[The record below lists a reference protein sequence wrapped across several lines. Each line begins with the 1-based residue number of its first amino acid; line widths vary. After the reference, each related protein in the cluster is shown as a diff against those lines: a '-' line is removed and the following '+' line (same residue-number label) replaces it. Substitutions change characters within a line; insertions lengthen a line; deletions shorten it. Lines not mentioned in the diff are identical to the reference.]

1 LLYWYKSTNTDVASL
16 ALKLKPV
23 TFDTFSRAVTLAC
36 YTDDSNT
43 IFRAALELLRK
54 EYPLNIRLMG
64 LRMSNLLQEGVSCTP
79 LPPSQTT
86 LGHFF
91 GGGGVSRSGGEGGA
105 LGKERGGN
113 GGEHGSAMDTK
124 AHAELEEA
132 VELLCELGYGRKE
145 AANALRECGGTVER
159 AANWLLARNGGS
171 VTGSAQ
177 NLPVQSG
184 RTHALASSGDVNR
197 GGVGGAA
204 AAAAAAAAAS
214 HCRGG
219 RETAGGG
226 GGGRITS
233 FFGSRNQTGPRVVD
247 TDRDA
252 TSGTS
257 GSHNAPDGVS
267 PNCFHIGGFGGVVP
281 PCKVEQIVEMG
292 FSDRAAVSAALL
304 ASGGRV
310 EGAISRLMGD
320 STHTC
325 VSRRASGEASVSKRM
340 RGAEAGENTKLT
352 TRKGAGPLDAVF
364 LRKGPT

>member
-1 LLYWYKSTNTDVASL
+1 M
-16 ALKLKPV
+16 KLKPV

-43 IFRAALELLRK
+43 IFRAALDLLRK

-86 LGHFF
+86 LGNFF
-91 GGGGVSRSGGEGGA
+91 GGGGGGMSRLGGEGGA

-113 GGEHGSAMDTK
+113 GGEHGGEMDTK
-124 AHAELEEA
+124 AHAESEEA

-145 AANALRECGGTVER
+145 AENALRECGGNVER

-171 VTGSAQ
+171 AQ
-177 NLPVQSG
+177 NLHVQSG
-184 RTHALASSGDVNR
+184 RTNAPGSSGDGHPKRSLDVHR
-197 GGVGGAA
+197 GGGGGAA
-204 AAAAAAAAAS
+204 AAAAAAS
-214 HCRGG
+214 HRKGG

-233 FFGSRNQTGPRVVD
+233 FFGSRNQTGPKVVD
-247 TDRDA
+247 ADTDAR
-252 TSGTS
+252 SVTS

-267 PNCFHIGGFGGVVP
+267 LNCFNMGGFGGVVP
-281 PCKVEQIVEMG
+281 PGKVEQIVEMG

-320 STHTC
+320 STNTF
-325 VSRRASGEASVSKRM
+325 VSRRASGEGSASKRM